1 MNLFNT
7 NDLYAALTKEN
18 YTTEDLAAEFTK
30 ALNEASKR
38 KSEELLKDKKDKE
51 KMSEILSITE
61 ALSTFC
67 EKHYSVKLDKKD
79 QEERAKE
86 LLRGF
91 DLIAKAQKYLSSDN
105 DDMIIKDF
113 LRSIM

>member
-1 MNLFNT
+1 MSLFNT
-7 NDLYAALTKEN
+7 NDLYAALAKEDR
-18 YTTEDLAAEFTK
+18 TAVDLAAEFTK

-38 KSEELLKDKKDKE
+38 RSEELLKDKKDKE

-61 ALSTFC
+61 ALSVFC
-67 EKHYSVKLDKKD
+67 EKYYSFKLSEND
-79 QEERAKE
+79 QKELAKE

-91 DLIAKAQKYLSSDN
+91 DLVAEVQECLSSDN